1 MSSERWERA
10 KQILEEALHL
20 TPEQRPAY
28 LASSC
33 GDDVEMR
40 AEVESLIASYEEA
53 GSHFLDAAAPQV
65 LQLTPTSVLRSGDP
79 RSGDL
84 PSGDLPSPLLNRVM
98 GHIDNYRLVK
108 EIGRGGMGQVW
119 LAEQTAPV
127 RRQVALKL
135 IKVGVYD
142 EAAWKR
148 FQAERQSLAIM
159 DHPAIAK
166 VFDAGST
173 SDGQPY
179 FVMEYVPGLP
189 ITDYC
194 DRNRLK
200 IRDRLELLV
209 KVCEGVQHAHQKAI
223 IHRDLKP
230 ANILVQEIDGVPMPR
245 IIDFGLAKAIGPRM
259 SGDSLSTQ
267 VGSLVGTPGYMSPE
281 QCDPYAQDVDTRT
294 DVYSLGVVLY
304 VLLTGCLPFEM
315 KAHKDKPLD
324 EMLRQLRQE
333 DPPRPST
340 KVSSDQQTSTATA
353 EARGTLPKQ
362 LVSLLRGDL
371 DWVTMKALEKDR
383 SRRYGTPSELAADIR
398 RYLGSEPVEAHPP
411 SVWYRGRKFLRRYQL
426 PVAAGVLVVASL
438 AAGLYVANRERVI
451 AQRRFQDVRELANK
465 LFDIDA
471 QTRELPGSTKARQ
484 LIVDTSLEYLR
495 RLTADVR
502 GDPGLALDVGNAYMR
517 VARVQGVP
525 ISATLGQMDQ
535 AEQNLRIADG
545 FIQSVLKAQPGNRT
559 AMLRSAQIAH
569 DRMILA
575 RFRHQSDEALDLA
588 KKSADWLE
596 KFHAGKG
603 DESEA
608 SAILNTYLNVADQ
621 FKSEDEFEEALR
633 LCRRGSEIAGTL
645 NRPAHQGDFLWVSA
659 QILQRRGNLD
669 EAFRDIQQS
678 VKLLDPG
685 PDWLT
690 GGGLTRNFQLALVY
704 EGRILGDDNSVNLGR
719 SEEAVKVLDHAFQIA
734 DEFVHRDPNDHASR
748 GSLAMAGISM
758 GAILRHSD
766 ARRALETYDHTLRH
780 LAEASNDAHLQRFEV
795 NLLAGSS
802 YALRKLGRGSEARQ
816 RLEKALERLKQL
828 KSYPADKITLESE
841 AAETLQAL
849 ADDETDKGNLA
860 RAIEIYQNLLKQ
872 VEPTESDPEFNV
884 EDAVRLSTICASAAN
899 LYRRAQQADQ
909 ASALEARRLAM
920 WRQWDRKLPNNPFV
934 QRQLAT
940 QPILSFSAPVTQAAR

>member
-20 TPEQRPAY
+20 APEQRPAY

-33 GDDVEMR
+33 GEDVEMR

-65 LQLTPTSVLRSGDP
+65 LQITSASDLS
-79 RSGDL
+79 SGDL
-84 PSGDLPSPLLNRVM
+84 PSAPLNRVM
-98 GHIDNYRLVK
+98 SNIDNYRLVK
-108 EIGRGGMGQVW
+108 EIGSGGMGQVW

-135 IKVGVYD
+135 IKVGMYD

-148 FQAERQSLAIM
+148 FQSERQSLAIM

-166 VFDAGST
+166 VFDAGAT

-179 FVMEYVPGLP
+179 FVMEYVPGMP

-209 KVCEGVQHAHQKAI
+209 KVCEGVQHAHQKAV

-230 ANILVQEIDGVPMPR
+230 ANILVQEIDGVPVPR
-245 IIDFGLAKAIGPRM
+245 IIDFGLAKATGPRM
-259 SGDSLSTQ
+259 SGDSLYTK
-267 VGSLVGTPGYMSPE
+267 VGSFVGTPGYMSPE

-315 KAHKDKPLD
+315 KAHPDKPLD
-324 EMLRQLRQE
+324 EMLRQLREE

-398 RYLGSEPVEAHPP
+398 RYLGNEPVEAHPP
-411 SVWYRGRKFLRRYQL
+411 SVWYRGRKFLRRYQV

-438 AAGLYVANRERVI
+438 AAGLYVANRERMI

-471 QTRELPGSTKARQ
+471 QARELPGSTKTRQ

-502 GDPGLALDVGNAYMR
+502 GDPGLALEVGNAYLR

-525 ISATLGQMDQ
+525 PSQTLGQMDQ
-535 AEQNLRIADG
+535 ADQNLRIADG

-559 AMLRSAQIAH
+559 AMLRAAEIAH
-569 DRMILA
+569 DQMILA
-575 RFRHQSDEALDLA
+575 RFRGQSDEAFALA
-588 KKSADWLE
+588 KRSAEWLE

-603 DESEA
+603 DETEA
-608 SAILNTYLNVADQ
+608 SDILSTYLNVAEQ
-621 FKSEDEFEEALR
+621 FQMEDEFEEALR
-633 LCRRGSEIAGTL
+633 LCQRGSEIAGIF
-645 NRPAHQGDFLWVSA
+645 NRPANQGSFLRVSA
-659 QILQRRGNLD
+659 QILQKRGNLE
-669 EAFRDIQQS
+669 EALSAIQES

-685 PDWLT
+685 PDWMT
-690 GGGLTRNFQLALVY
+690 QAGQTHNFQLALVY
-704 EGRILGDDNSVNLGR
+704 EGRILGQDNDVSLGR
-719 SEEAVKVLDHAFQIA
+719 SEEAVKALDRAFHIA
-734 DEFVHRDPNDHASR
+734 DEFVHRDPNDHNSR

-758 GAILRHSD
+758 GDILRHSD
-766 ARRALETYDHTLRH
+766 PRRALEVYDHTLRH
-780 LAEASNDAHLQRFEV
+780 LAEAPNDPHLQRFVV

-802 YALRKLGRGSEARQ
+802 YALRQLGRGSEARR
-816 RLEKALERLKQL
+816 RLDMALERLEQL
-828 KSYPADKITLESE
+828 KFYPADKITLESE

-849 ADDETDKGNLA
+849 ADDEADKGNLS
-860 RAIEIYQNLLKQ
+860 RAIEIYQELLKQ
-872 VEPTESDPEFNV
+872 VEPTESAPEFNV
-884 EDAVRLSTICASAAN
+884 EDGVRLSTICTSAAS
-899 LYRRAQQADQ
+899 LYRRARDADQ
-909 ASALEARRLAM
+909 ASALEARRLEL

-940 QPILSFSAPVTQAAR
+940 KPILSFSAPVTQPAR